1 MGSHRDRAP
10 TPTPLRTITMDTTER
25 DVVRGKLAEL
35 ERWSAAS
42 LQEVIQ
48 KQQLVDKYNEK
59 LDNFISGTSTETAQ
73 VLLEWRRV
81 SNELR
86 TIRNGNDDSSLIAP
100 TTLPKVLRTQ
110 RNRVRLEEELCLLI
124 RQPLFSQYEATIIP
138 SQRQFFGITGPQGFG
153 KSTFLHFLATKYCFD
168 SDYLVVYLPACPTQT
183 EPLKISLARAFY
195 QGCRIAELS
204 GYKELTRNVSLYDM
218 LLECIAFAELNNK
231 TLLVVIDQMKNEPRD
246 FFDSTVDDICNLS
259 GSRII
264 VIMSSSTSNRFSSV
278 FGSRIHSLPRYSQKI
293 TPAEAALLAP
303 HASETGITAADLA
316 GIPFQVAAERLKGVQ
331 VSIANLAQDLAEDLL
346 TNATNASRQQA

>member
-1 MGSHRDRAP
+1 MPVAPFQFQSCDCAIVWRRHRNLRACANSPRTWIRRDGISTQEHISHHDNNADHGVAQVVVHTYLDTSDRAP

-195 QGCRIAELS
+195 QGCQIAELS
-204 GYKELTRNVSLYDM
+204 GYKELTRNVSLYHM

-231 TLLVVIDQMKNEPRD
+231 TLLPNE
-246 FFDSTVDDICNLS
+246 
-259 GSRII
+259 
-264 VIMSSSTSNRFSSV
+264 
-278 FGSRIHSLPRYSQKI
+278 
-293 TPAEAALLAP
+293 E
-303 HASETGITAADLA
+303 
-316 GIPFQVAAERLKGVQ
+316 
-331 VSIANLAQDLAEDLL
+331 
-346 TNATNASRQQA
+346 